1 MWQRPELWF
10 KPFAKLPGER
20 LSRESMLFLLW
31 ISRST
36 TKMPTADCQ
45 GQWAQSGRTEWASP
59 RCPSE
64 LEHFCVVIFQHSSGK
79 MAKIHP
85 QGFGSFSL
93 PSFYFSLLLLLF
105 LWGLAGWCAYTK
117 SIHWCSPYR
126 YPHSPTSP
134 HPHPHSAETLLW
146 RVSICLCLSN
156 GNWHKGPQT
165 RQHLISRAK

>member
-64 LEHFCVVIFQHSSGK
+64 LDHFCVVIFQHSRGK
-79 MAKIHP
+79 MVKIHP
-85 QGFGSFSL
+85 SRFWFIL
-93 PSFYFSLLLLLF
+93 FAIFLF
-105 LWGLAGWCAYTK
+105 LSFVVVVFMGASRLVCVHKVYTLMQSLQISPQPHIPASTSTFSGDVVVTRIDLFMFIKWKLAQGAPDEAT
-117 SIHWCSPYR
+117 
-126 YPHSPTSP
+126 PHF
-134 HPHPHSAETLLW
+134 
-146 RVSICLCLSN
+146 
-156 GNWHKGPQT
+156 
-165 RQHLISRAK
+165 